1 VRLFATDE
9 ARAEIDPP
17 PPQQPGL
24 IAAAEAELDRAE
36 RAEREALAALQDA
49 FDAERTLAREQRE
62 AASRRDSS
70 TTSEGALQGVR
81 EFEALDR
88 RLAEARAIRQA
99 LERAAELPRAAA
111 RRAREQLASLRAEA
125 ARSDQLE
132 RRQLQVVD
140 GRRRELAERERA
152 AELARAAV
160 TEAVAVLQAIRAR
173 RAELLGAEG

>member
-1 VRLFATDE
+1 MRLFASE
-9 ARAEIDPP
+9 ARAEAA
-17 PPQQPGL
+17 PPQHPKAGL
-24 IAAAEAELDRAE
+24 IAAAEAALDQAE
-36 RAEREALAALQDA
+36 AAEREALAALQDA
-49 FDAERTLAREQRE
+49 LDVERTLAREQRE
-62 AASRRDSS
+62 VAARRDSS

-81 EFEALDR
+81 EFEALDC

-99 LERAAELPRAAA
+99 LERAAEVPRAAA

-160 TEAVAVLQAIRAR
+160 AEAEAVLAATRSR